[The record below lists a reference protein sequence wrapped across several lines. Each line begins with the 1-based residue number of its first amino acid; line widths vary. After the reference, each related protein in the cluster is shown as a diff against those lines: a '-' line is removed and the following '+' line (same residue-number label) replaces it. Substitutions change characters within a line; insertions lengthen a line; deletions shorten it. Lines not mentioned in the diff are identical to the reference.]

1 MLTTN
6 PDALVL
12 LIVVIAII
20 SGVLTWKKL
29 ISKNSKLTFD
39 NAEKLFIYVLGG
51 VLILTAI
58 YLQLAER

>member
-6 PDALVL
+6 PDGLVL
-12 LIVVIAII
+12 LIVVLVIVL
-20 SGVLTWKKL
+20 GVLAWKKL

-58 YLQLAER
+58 YLQLTER